1 MAIHTLETRQVIKAS
16 LQQAWDFFS
25 SPRNLSRITPPEMG
39 FTILSDL
46 PERMFA
52 GMMIEYKVTPLFGIP
67 ITWLTEISQVREGE
81 FFVDE
86 QRVGPY
92 AIWHHEHHFKDLGD
106 GRVEMHDRVTYVPPF
121 GLLGELVHPFII
133 KPQLDKIFA
142 FREQAVTELF
152 GRM

>member
-1 MAIHTLETRQVIKAS
+1 MAIHTLQSRQVLKAS

-25 SPRNLSRITPPEMG
+25 SPRNLARITPPEMG
-39 FTILSDL
+39 FSILSEL

-67 ITWLTEISQVREGE
+67 LTWLTEISHVKERE

-92 AIWHHEHHFKDLGD
+92 ALWHHEHHFRDLGD
-106 GRVEMHDRVTYVPPF
+106 GRVEMHDQVTYVPPF
-121 GLLGELVHPFII
+121 GVLGELVHPFII
-133 KPQLDKIFA
+133 KPQLDRIFA
-142 FREQAVTELF
+142 YRDKAVNELF
-152 GRM
+152 G

>member
-106 GRVEMHDRVTYVPPF
+106 GRVEMHDRVTYVPPC

>member
-67 ITWLTEISQVREGE
+67 ITWLTEISQVRVGE